1 MKNILLFT
9 LLLCSMTLHAQTYRV
24 YPVPQ
29 KVTMNGNT
37 IKMTP
42 NVNIV
47 KETGINEITINRVQE
62 VLTDAGFSFTVSNTL
77 TDDQTNIL
85 IGINGSKEIAD
96 NYATSHSL
104 SRDVFAAANNK
115 YDPHLLQINNHHAQ
129 GDIIILG
136 DHTGSAYYGMATLEQ
151 ILEQTDGNNLQTATF
166 EDYSHTQYRGIVEG
180 FYGHPYSTESRL
192 NLLDYC
198 KRYKM
203 NMFVYG
209 PKADPYHAGKWRE
222 DYPTTITDQ
231 ERHMGLITQD
241 DLRELASKA
250 KACNVA
256 FIWSIHPAL
265 EGGGINFSNLD
276 PGVEAIMEK
285 FDHLHKLGI
294 RHFGVSI
301 DDMSGH
307 PYNQSDLADKAQVK
321 LYEKFNKTGVSEEDK
336 VGPLLFVPTQYALN
350 YGTST
355 LSSFKN
361 IHKDVLVA
369 FTGYDC
375 FSNIRGSACDRM
387 ADLIG
392 RNPIM
397 WWNNP
402 VNDDYD
408 EFLYMHGLTARWII
422 EDKTP
427 ISSLQGLVLNPMNQ
441 GQFSKIALFSSAD
454 YAWNPAKFDES
465 ASWEASL
472 SSIVAEPELTEAL
485 KTFIG
490 VMSAYTTHDTRTPE
504 GEKFSPLYTA
514 FQSAYSKENIPDAT
528 QLLSEM
534 KKANEACKVLQTLKD
549 SENKEYNLFY
559 EDINCWLAKV
569 ESMTDIVVK
578 SISLMKNQSDL
589 SSWTDFAIAQAN
601 AQKIHT
607 DPKFQLSVLEGKGT
621 SSYEEFK
628 EVQPTPKYLDPF
640 IDFLAGKL
648 SDHAP
653 QLPERSREMEVITNI
668 KNLSEVNIQAEEN
681 VTKLSGLNA
690 VTLKPGEY
698 IGIFFNAIKEV
709 TTGIL
714 PASLTDNLS
723 TEYSI
728 NGKEWTGFIPTEEST
743 EQMAYFRIVNNSNSD
758 QLIPINEIS
767 FRMPASESSVPL
779 EATTNMGTYQ
789 TYNIKNVIDGNYSTK
804 FWSSSAQKIG
814 DYIQLDF
821 GASAARFDITLHFAD
836 GDMPTGEALIQLS
849 DNAQDW
855 TTVKSFTAS
864 AISNSIYTCNAG
876 GKSARY
882 VRLYLKSIS
891 GNNWFQLTE
900 FEVTSSRITPVAEDN
915 EGNPITLLDDRSL
928 AAGYQAQDAGY
939 VIYRF
944 IENIS
949 IDEIQIFHNSIFV
962 PTADKPTIT
971 VCANGKWINKGELD
985 AACTSVQVANLKNIS
1000 QLKIT
1005 WNKDNIPVLYEI
1017 MPIEN
1022 PFIEENKAI
1031 TIPQTSGTSG
1041 YRLQVPETILGDRS
1055 GSDTDRTGKSF
1066 TLASWVNM
1074 DKFTNESKNKG
1085 NVIMGHGPQVHM
1097 NYNGSLILS
1106 TTENGELKVI
1116 AGASNKIDQTLSTRI
1131 SLNTWTYLTLIY
1143 DNDTHKVS
1151 VYKDGISTGEE
1162 IQLNNKLE
1170 LFPDDPCIFFVGGMG
1185 FSGLCDELQF
1195 FNKALSAAEVQQA
1208 YQTPQDI
1215 PNLTAWYTFNSIDG
1229 SSEGAFLNKATVT
1242 DKTDEEAVFFEYTGT
1257 KSSDG
1262 GLISGTVTEAVPTLA
1277 DGRVPAAVFYTVT
1290 VPAEVANGTLTVMN
1304 GDIPLVAGE
1313 NQIEEGTVLTITVIP
1328 DKGYQLKSVK
1338 VNGTE
1343 IKGNTFILEKE
1354 SIITVEFMQDATA
1367 RRNITCNITGNGTVQ
1382 ITDDENNAYE
1392 NGVASILDET
1402 KITLTFIPETGYE
1415 LNDFIFDGDSMF
1427 DDLVDNQFIFTIDDD
1442 YTFDVIFSKITSVRN
1457 TSEEAVSIRYESGE
1471 LYVQGMNAGDKLDIY
1486 DITGK
1491 YIRTSTISKTD
1502 VAELADGCYLVR
1514 VSLGNAVKTAKFI
1527 KR

>member
-1 MKNILLFT
+1 M
-9 LLLCSMTLHAQTYRV
+9 
-24 YPVPQ
+24 
-29 KVTMNGNT
+29 
-37 IKMTP
+37 
-42 NVNIV
+42 
-47 KETGINEITINRVQE
+47 
-62 VLTDAGFSFTVSNTL
+62 
-77 TDDQTNIL
+77 
-85 IGINGSKEIAD
+85 
-96 NYATSHSL
+96 
-104 SRDVFAAANNK
+104 
-115 YDPHLLQINNHHAQ
+115 
-129 GDIIILG
+129 
-136 DHTGSAYYGMATLEQ
+136 
-151 ILEQTDGNNLQTATF
+151 
-166 EDYSHTQYRGIVEG
+166 
-180 FYGHPYSTESRL
+180 
-192 NLLDYC
+192 
-198 KRYKM
+198 
-203 NMFVYG
+203 
-209 PKADPYHAGKWRE
+209 
-222 DYPTTITDQ
+222 
-231 ERHMGLITQD
+231 
-241 DLRELASKA
+241 
-250 KACNVA
+250 
-256 FIWSIHPAL
+256 
-265 EGGGINFSNLD
+265 
-276 PGVEAIMEK
+276 
-285 FDHLHKLGI
+285 
-294 RHFGVSI
+294 
-301 DDMSGH
+301 
-307 PYNQSDLADKAQVK
+307 
-321 LYEKFNKTGVSEEDK
+321 
-336 VGPLLFVPTQYALN
+336 
-350 YGTST
+350 
-355 LSSFKN
+355 
-361 IHKDVLVA
+361 
-369 FTGYDC
+369 
-375 FSNIRGSACDRM
+375 
-387 ADLIG
+387 
-392 RNPIM
+392 
-397 WWNNP
+397 
-402 VNDDYD
+402 
-408 EFLYMHGLTARWII
+408 
-422 EDKTP
+422 
-427 ISSLQGLVLNPMNQ
+427 
-441 GQFSKIALFSSAD
+441 
-454 YAWNPAKFDES
+454 
-465 ASWEASL
+465 
-472 SSIVAEPELTEAL
+472 
-485 KTFIG
+485 
-490 VMSAYTTHDTRTPE
+490 
-504 GEKFSPLYTA
+504 
-514 FQSAYSKENIPDAT
+514 
-528 QLLSEM
+528 
-534 KKANEACKVLQTLKD
+534 
-549 SENKEYNLFY
+549 
-559 EDINCWLAKV
+559 
-569 ESMTDIVVK
+569 
-578 SISLMKNQSDL
+578 
-589 SSWTDFAIAQAN
+589 
-601 AQKIHT
+601 
-607 DPKFQLSVLEGKGT
+607 
-621 SSYEEFK
+621 
-628 EVQPTPKYLDPF
+628 
-640 IDFLAGKL
+640 
-648 SDHAP
+648 
-653 QLPERSREMEVITNI
+653 
-668 KNLSEVNIQAEEN
+668 
-681 VTKLSGLNA
+681 
-690 VTLKPGEY
+690 
-698 IGIFFNAIKEV
+698 
-709 TTGIL
+709 
-714 PASLTDNLS
+714 
-723 TEYSI
+723 
-728 NGKEWTGFIPTEEST
+728 
-743 EQMAYFRIVNNSNSD
+743 
-758 QLIPINEIS
+758 
-767 FRMPASESSVPL
+767 
-779 EATTNMGTYQ
+779 
-789 TYNIKNVIDGNYSTK
+789 
-804 FWSSSAQKIG
+804 
-814 DYIQLDF
+814 
-821 GASAARFDITLHFAD
+821 
-836 GDMPTGEALIQLS
+836 
-849 DNAQDW
+849 
-855 TTVKSFTAS
+855 KSFTAS

-900 FEVTSSRITPVAEDN
+900 FEVTSSHITPVAEDN

-949 IDEIQIFHNSIFV
+949 IDEIQIFHNSTFV

-1031 TIPQTSGTSG
+1031 TIPQASGTSG

-1055 GSDTDRTGKSF
+1055 RSDTDRTGKSF

-1074 DKFTNESKNKG
+1074 DKFTNEGKNKG

-1208 YQTPQDI
+1208 YQTPQDM

-1290 VPAEVANGTLTVMN
+1290 VPAEVAMN

-1367 RRNITCNITGNGTVQ
+1367 RRSITCNITGNGTVQ

-1502 VAELADGCYLVR
+1502 VADLADGCYLVR